1 VHRDKKVDGKCEGVG
16 EKCVSHVAFGIETE
30 VRRSC
35 GEFKCDFDG
44 TVANYSLEYLYELFL
59 DPVFEAIRK
68 SEQENDQTFP

>member
-1 VHRDKKVDGKCEGVG
+1 
-16 EKCVSHVAFGIETE
+16 VAFGIETE